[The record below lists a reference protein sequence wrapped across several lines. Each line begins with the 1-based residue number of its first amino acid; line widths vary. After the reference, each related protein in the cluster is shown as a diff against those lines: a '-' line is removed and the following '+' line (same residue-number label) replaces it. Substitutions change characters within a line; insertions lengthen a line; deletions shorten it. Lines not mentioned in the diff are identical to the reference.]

1 MSIVVTGASG
11 QLGRLVTQDL
21 LERVPPAELVLV
33 TRHPEALE
41 DFAARGVDVR
51 RGDFDD
57 PGSLAG
63 AFAGAEKALVIST
76 GLDALG
82 RRVAQ
87 HRAAIEAALA
97 AGVRHLVYTSISNPV
112 EGNPQGTV
120 TDENRETEDLL
131 RASAP
136 AWTILRNGIYA
147 EVQVAPGSLAVAHG
161 KIYTNAG
168 EGRMRP
174 VSRRDCAAAAAAVLT
189 TDGHEG
195 QIYDITGPDSIS
207 QSDLAALLA
216 EVGGRAIKVHNVN
229 DRILTWGM
237 TKAGMP
243 KPIARQIADFG
254 KAIREGYYD
263 VTESAVERLTGQPP
277 RSLREVL
284 IAHRGELL
292 AASEL
297 LATV

>member
-11 QLGRLVTQDL
+11 QLGRLVAQDL

-33 TRHPEALE
+33 TRRPEALE
-41 DFAARGVDVR
+41 DYTARGVEVR

-57 PGSLAG
+57 PGSLAD

-76 GLDALG
+76 GLDGLG

-87 HRAAIEAALA
+87 HRAAIEAAVA

-112 EGNPQGTV
+112 EGNPQGLV
-120 TDENRETEDLL
+120 SDENRETEDLL
-131 RASAP
+131 RTSAP
-136 AWTILRNGIYA
+136 AWTILRNGIYS
-147 EVQVAPGSLAVAHG
+147 EVQVPPGSLAVAHG

-189 TDGHEG
+189 GDGHEG
-195 QIYDITGPDSIS
+195 QIYDITGPDSVS
-207 QSDLAALLA
+207 QTDLAALLA
-216 EVGGRAIKVHNVN
+216 EVGGRAVKVHNVN

-243 KPIARQIADFG
+243 KPVARQIADFG

-292 AASEL
+292 AATDL
-297 LATV
+297 VTA

>member
-120 TDENRETEDLL
+120 TDENRETEELL

-136 AWTILRNGIYA
+136 AWTILRNGIYS

-174 VSRRDCAAAAAAVLT
+174 VSRRDCAAAAAVVLT
-189 TDGHEG
+189 TGGHEG

-263 VTESAVERLTGQPP
+263 VTESAVERLTGEPP